1 MIVLMKTHALFKSL
15 IGFAWAMT
23 YGVHIEGA
31 KLRRRNAKLLTLRW
45 IAQKLLSS
53 STAMYIVHSMYF
65 TVSTIILEDNA
76 PLVVDLAFAQN
87 VSIVSM
93 STAAAA
99 AADAAKANV
108 SLSLILWWGLA
119 ILMVRNSLLDYVH

>member
-53 STAMYIVHSMYF
+53 FTAMYIVHSMYF
-65 TVSTIILEDNA
+65 TVSTIIVEDNA
-76 PLVVDLAFAQN
+76 PLVVDLALAQN
-87 VSIVSM
+87 VSM
-93 STAAAA
+93 STAAA